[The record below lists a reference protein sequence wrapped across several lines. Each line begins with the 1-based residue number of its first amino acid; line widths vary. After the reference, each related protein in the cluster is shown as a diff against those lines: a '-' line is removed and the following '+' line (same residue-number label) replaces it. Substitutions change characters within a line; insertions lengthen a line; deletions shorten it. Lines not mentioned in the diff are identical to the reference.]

1 MEKTRMKNF
10 IFQAPTKII
19 FGSETESSTGK
30 EVKKHGSKVLLHY
43 GAGSIK
49 TTGLY
54 KRIVE
59 SLKNEKVDFIE
70 LGGVKPNPRLG
81 LVYEGIELC
90 RRNKIDFI
98 LAVGGGSVIDSAKAI
113 GIGSSYEGDVW
124 DFYTGKAKVA
134 KTIPVGVVL
143 TIPAAGSEVSGDS
156 VITNEEGLYKKATG
170 AEIMRPRFSILNPEL
185 TFTLNAKQTAAGV
198 CDIMAHVFE
207 RYFTT
212 VKNVE
217 LTDRLAEA
225 TLVTV
230 INNLKICL
238 ENLSDYNSRAE
249 IMWCGSVAHNNLL
262 ATGKTSD
269 WGSHMIEHELSAIY
283 DIPHGEGLAI
293 IFPAWMKY
301 VYKSDIKRFAQFAN
315 RVFNINIYFD
325 DLEKA
330 ALEGIKALE
339 DFYIQ
344 TRLPTK
350 LSQIGIGSERFEEMA
365 SKCTEGG
372 PVGQFV
378 KLSYHDVLN
387 IYKLAL

>member
-1 MEKTRMKNF
+1 MKNF

-19 FGSETESSTGK
+19 FGSKTELSTGK
-30 EVKKHGSKVLLHY
+30 EVKKYGSKVLLHY
-43 GAGSIK
+43 GTGSIK
-49 TTGLY
+49 ATGLY
-54 KRIVE
+54 DKIVD
-59 SLKNEKVDFIE
+59 SLKAEKIDFIE
-70 LGGVKPNPRLG
+70 LGGVKPNPSLG
-81 LVYEGIELC
+81 PVYEGIELC
-90 RRNKIDFI
+90 RKNKIDFI

-113 GIGSSYEGDVW
+113 GMGVPYEGDVW
-124 DFYTGKAKVA
+124 DFFTGKAKILKA
-134 KTIPVGVVL
+134 IPVGVVL

-170 AEIMRPRFSILNPEL
+170 AEIMRPKFSILNPEL
-185 TFTLNAKQTAAGV
+185 TFTLNAKQTATGV

-238 ENLSDYNSRAE
+238 GNLSDYNSRAE

-262 ATGKTSD
+262 ATGKTGD
-269 WGSHMIEHELSAIY
+269 WASHMIEHELSAIY

-301 VYKSDIKRFAQFAN
+301 VYKSNLERFAQFAN

-339 DFYIQ
+339 DFYTQ
-344 TRLPTK
+344 TGLPTK
-350 LSQIGIGSERFEEMA
+350 LSRIGIGSERFEEMA

-372 PVGQFV
+372 PVGEFV
-378 KLSYHDVLN
+378 KLSYQDVLN

>member
-1 MEKTRMKNF
+1 MKNF

-19 FGSETESSTGK
+19 YGSGAEASTGK

-43 GAGSIK
+43 GTGSIK
-49 TTGLY
+49 STGLY
-54 KRIVE
+54 NKIVD
-59 SLKNEKVDFIE
+59 SLKNEKIDFIE
-70 LGGVKPNPRLG
+70 LGGVRPNPRLG
-81 LVYEGIELC
+81 LVYEGIEIC
-90 RRNKIDFI
+90 RKNKIDFI

-113 GIGSSYEGDVW
+113 GMGTPYEGDVW
-124 DFYTGKAKVA
+124 DFFTGKAKILQV
-134 KTIPVGVVL
+134 IPVGVVL

-156 VITNEEGLYKKATG
+156 VITNEEGLLKKATG
-170 AEIMRPRFSILNPEL
+170 AEIMRPKFSILNPEL
-185 TFTLNAKQTAAGV
+185 TYTLSAKQTAIGA

-238 ENLSDYNSRAE
+238 GNLSDYNSRAE

-262 ATGKTSD
+262 VTGKTGD
-269 WGSHMIEHELSAIY
+269 WASHMIEHELSAIY

-301 VYKSDIKRFAQFAN
+301 VYKSNIERFAQFAN

-344 TRLPTK
+344 TGLPTK

-378 KLSYHDVLN
+378 KLSYQDVLN

>member
-1 MEKTRMKNF
+1 MKNF

>member
-1 MEKTRMKNF
+1 MKNF

-54 KRIVE
+54 NRIVE